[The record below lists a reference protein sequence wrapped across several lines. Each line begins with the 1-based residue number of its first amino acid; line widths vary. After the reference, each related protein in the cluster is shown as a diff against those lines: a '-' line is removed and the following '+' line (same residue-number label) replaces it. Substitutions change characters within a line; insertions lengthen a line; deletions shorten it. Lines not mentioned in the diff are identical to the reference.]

1 MNEKASSAKDAKET
15 FQCLMELSNLLGADL
30 DPEVLSICVRL
41 CESGVNPELLATV
54 LKDILKEVQTVRQEE

>member
-1 MNEKASSAKDAKET
+1 
-15 FQCLMELSNLLGADL
+15 MELSNLLGADL